1 MRDHLL
7 VCVGIPVF
15 TLRANRSITENTM
28 SPKKR
33 IMPCPALTQENLI
46 NTEPNGKLGKMQECK
61 TYYQLECPRITYRL
75 YSV

>member
-46 NTEPNGKLGKMQECK
+46 NTEPNGKLGKM
-61 TYYQLECPRITYRL
+61 
-75 YSV
+75 